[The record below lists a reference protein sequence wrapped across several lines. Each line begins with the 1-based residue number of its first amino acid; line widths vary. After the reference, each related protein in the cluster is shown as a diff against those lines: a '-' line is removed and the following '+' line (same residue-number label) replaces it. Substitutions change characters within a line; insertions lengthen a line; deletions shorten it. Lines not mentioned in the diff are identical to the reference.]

1 MMGAISDNIIK
12 EIIVKED
19 VGNHMKSMSS
29 MLDETRELTQKINK
43 RGHSLEVGTIRKDV
57 IKESIY
63 KMRRY
68 MMRRL
73 RR

>member
-1 MMGAISDNIIK
+1 MRAMSDNIIK

-19 VGNHMKSMSS
+19 VVSHMKSMSS
-29 MLDETRELTQKINK
+29 MLDETRVELTQKINK
-43 RGHSLEVGTIRKDV
+43 RGHSLEVVTIRKDV